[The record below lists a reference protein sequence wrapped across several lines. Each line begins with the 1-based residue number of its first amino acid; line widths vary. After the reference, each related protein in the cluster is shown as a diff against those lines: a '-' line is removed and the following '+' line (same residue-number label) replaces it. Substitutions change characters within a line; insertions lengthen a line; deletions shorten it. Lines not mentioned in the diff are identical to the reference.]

1 MTTRTA
7 RKTVTFTQAF
17 ELSGIGIQP
26 AGSYEI
32 ETDEELIDDIS
43 FLAWRRI
50 ATTIHIRGHGVVQTH
65 PIDPVN
71 STPLSSVMLG
81 GRSWPALNS
90 ALPGRNGKA
99 AYRADQSIGPHRHQR
114 NQVSP
119 GRGYDTGH
127 AVA

>member
-17 ELSGIGIQP
+17 ELSGIGVQP

-65 PIDPVN
+65 PIDPVELEAALLRDAGR
-71 STPLSSVMLG
+71 TVLASS
-81 GRSWPALNS
+81 
-90 ALPGRNGKA
+90 
-99 AYRADQSIGPHRHQR
+99 
-114 NQVSP
+114 
-119 GRGYDTGH
+119 
-127 AVA
+127 